1 MGTMGSERR
10 NLEQLR
16 GFFAVGL
23 IMGLIGNISYFLKY
37 KGISIK
43 FFNTMDLNGLSIMM
57 LISVLIIG
65 IFSFG
70 NIKLDISEE
79 ILLDV
84 KRKTLI
90 YKIICILFA
99 IYIIVISIT
108 FKDLILIRLEIII
121 EAILIL
127 LFINERKIKSMQ
139 LTDKQLRWKRDFD
152 YPGSLD
158 KESNIFWRMKIRF
171 YPRIKVNWEDRLH
184 RIRKYNLFL
193 LVILILG
200 RFEWAAYLVIIF
212 YITDIIYFVEI
223 IFGLY
228 TKTSGIC
235 TGIIDVTS
243 SKSKIPVYKVFITNY
258 ETEEEIT
265 FKVRNYCYIQE
276 RDEVVVVHG
285 MISKRVIEV
294 QGVRMDFI

>member
-16 GFFAVGL
+16 GFFAAGL
-23 IMGLIGNISYFLKY
+23 IMGLIGNISYFLRY
-37 KGISIK
+37 KGISIE
-43 FFNTMDLNGLSIMM
+43 FFSDMDLNWLSIMM
-57 LISVLIIG
+57 IFSVLIIA

-70 NIKLDISEE
+70 NIKLDISED

-84 KRKTLI
+84 RRKTLI

-99 IYIIVISIT
+99 IYSIGIFIA
-108 FKDLILIRLEIII
+108 FKDLALIRLEIII

-152 YPGSLD
+152 YPGSLN

-171 YPRIKVNWEDRLH
+171 YPRINVNWKDRLN
-184 RIRKYNLFL
+184 RIRKYNLFV
-193 LVILILG
+193 LVILILVK
-200 RFEWAAYLVIIF
+200 FEWATYLFIIF
-212 YITDIIYFVEI
+212 FISDIIYFIEI

-235 TGIIDVTS
+235 TGIIDITS
-243 SKSKIPVYKVFITNY
+243 SKSNIQVYKVFITNY

>member
-16 GFFAVGL
+16 GFFAAGL
-23 IMGLIGNISYFLKY
+23 IMGLIGNISYFLRY
-37 KGISIK
+37 KGISIE
-43 FFNTMDLNGLSIMM
+43 FFSDMDLNGLSIMM
-57 LISVLIIG
+57 IFSVLIIA

-70 NIKLDISEE
+70 NIKLDISED

-84 KRKTLI
+84 RRKTLI

-99 IYIIVISIT
+99 IYSIVIFIA
-108 FKDLILIRLEIII
+108 FKDLALIRLEIII

-152 YPGSLD
+152 YPGSLN

-171 YPRIKVNWEDRLH
+171 YPRIKVNWKDRLN
-184 RIRKYNLFL
+184 RIRKYNLFV
-193 LVILILG
+193 LVILILVK
-200 RFEWAAYLVIIF
+200 FEWATYLFIIF
-212 YITDIIYFVEI
+212 FISDIIYFIEI

-235 TGIIDVTS
+235 TGIIDITS
-243 SKSKIPVYKVFITNY
+243 SKSNIPVYKVFITNY

>member
-23 IMGLIGNISYFLKY
+23 IMGLIGNISYFLRY
-37 KGISIK
+37 KGISIE
-43 FFNTMDLNGLSIMM
+43 FFNDMDLNGLSIMM
-57 LISVLIIG
+57 IFSALIIG
-65 IFSFG
+65 VFSFE
-70 NIKLDISEE
+70 NIKLDISED
-79 ILLDV
+79 ILLEV
-84 KRKTLI
+84 RRKTLI

-99 IYIIVISIT
+99 IYSIVISIT
-108 FKDLILIRLEIII
+108 FKDLALIRLEIIM

-127 LFINERKIKSMQ
+127 LFINERKIKSIQ

-152 YPGSLD
+152 YPGSLN

-171 YPRIKVNWEDRLH
+171 YPRVKVNWKDRLN
-184 RIRKYNLFL
+184 RIRKYNLL
-193 LVILILG
+193 ALVILALVK
-200 RFEWAAYLVIIF
+200 FEWVTYLFIIF
-212 YITDIIYFVEI
+212 FISDIIYFIEI

-235 TGIIDVTS
+235 TGIIDITS
-243 SKSKIPVYKVFITNY
+243 SKSNIPVYKVFITNY

-285 MISKRVIEV
+285 VISKRVIEV

>member
-16 GFFAVGL
+16 GFFAAGL
-23 IMGLIGNISYFLKY
+23 IMGLIGNISYFLRY
-37 KGISIK
+37 KGISIE
-43 FFNTMDLNGLSIMM
+43 FFSDMDLNGLSIMM
-57 LISVLIIG
+57 IFSILIIA

-70 NIKLDISEE
+70 NIKLDISED

-84 KRKTLI
+84 RRKTLI

-99 IYIIVISIT
+99 IYSIGIFIA
-108 FKDLILIRLEIII
+108 FKDLALIRLEIII

-152 YPGSLD
+152 YPGSLN

-171 YPRIKVNWEDRLH
+171 YPRINVNWKDRLN
-184 RIRKYNLFL
+184 RIRKYNLFV
-193 LVILILG
+193 LVILILVK
-200 RFEWAAYLVIIF
+200 FEWATYLFIIF
-212 YITDIIYFVEI
+212 FISDIIYFIEI

-235 TGIIDVTS
+235 TGIIDITS
-243 SKSKIPVYKVFITNY
+243 SKSNIQVYKVFITNY

>member
-23 IMGLIGNISYFLKY
+23 IMGFIGNISYFLKY

-43 FFNTMDLNGLSIMM
+43 IFNTMDLNGLSIMM
-57 LISVLIIG
+57 LFSVLIIG
-65 IFSFG
+65 IFSFR
-70 NIKLDISEE
+70 NIKIDISEE

-99 IYIIVISIT
+99 IYIIIISIA

-127 LFINERKIKSMQ
+127 LFMNERKIKSMQ

-171 YPRIKVNWEDRLH
+171 YPRIKVNWEDRVN

>member
-23 IMGLIGNISYFLKY
+23 IMGLIGNISYFLRY
-37 KGISIK
+37 KGISIE
-43 FFNTMDLNGLSIMM
+43 FFSDMDLNGLSIMM
-57 LISVLIIG
+57 IFSVLIIA

-70 NIKLDISEE
+70 NIKLDISED

-84 KRKTLI
+84 RRKTLI

-99 IYIIVISIT
+99 IYSIVIFIA
-108 FKDLILIRLEIII
+108 FKDLALIRLEIII

-152 YPGSLD
+152 YPGSLN

-171 YPRIKVNWEDRLH
+171 YPRIKVNWKDRLN
-184 RIRKYNLFL
+184 RIRKYNLFV
-193 LVILILG
+193 LVILILVK
-200 RFEWAAYLVIIF
+200 FEWATYLFIIF
-212 YITDIIYFVEI
+212 FISDIIYFIEI

-235 TGIIDVTS
+235 TGIIDITS
-243 SKSKIPVYKVFITNY
+243 SKSNIPVYKVFITNY

>member
-16 GFFAVGL
+16 IFFAFGL
-23 IMGLIGNISYFLKY
+23 VMGLIGNILYFCNY
-37 KGISIK
+37 KGINMEFLKPI
-43 FFNTMDLNGLSIMM
+43 DLNGLSITMAF
-57 LISVLIIG
+57 SVLIIG
-65 IFSFG
+65 IFSIG
-70 NIKLDISEE
+70 NIKLDISED

-84 KRKTLI
+84 KRKTLF
-90 YKIICILFA
+90 YKILCVCFS
-99 IYIIVISIT
+99 IYTIVIAII
-108 FKDLILIRLEIII
+108 FRDLLLIRLEILT
-121 EAILIL
+121 EAILIML
-127 LFINERKIKSMQ
+127 YINERKIKSIQ

-158 KESNIFWRMKIRF
+158 KESNVFWKMKIKF
-171 YPRIKVNWEDRLH
+171 FPRINVKWEDRIN
-184 RIRKYNLFL
+184 RIRKYNIFVLTL
-193 LVILILG
+193 LILS
-200 RFEWAAYLVIIF
+200 RFELGIFIFLIIF
-212 YITDIIYFVEI
+212 IPDIIYFFEV

-235 TGIIDVTS
+235 TGIIDITS
-243 SKSKIPVYKVFITNY
+243 SKSRVPVYKIFITNY

>member
-23 IMGLIGNISYFLKY
+23 IMGLIGNISYFLRY
-37 KGISIK
+37 KGISIE
-43 FFNTMDLNGLSIMM
+43 FFSDMDLNGLSIMM
-57 LISVLIIG
+57 IFSVLIIA

-70 NIKLDISEE
+70 NIKLDISED

-84 KRKTLI
+84 RRKTLI
-90 YKIICILFA
+90 YKIICILFT
-99 IYIIVISIT
+99 IYSIVIFIA
-108 FKDLILIRLEIII
+108 FKDLALIRLEIII

-152 YPGSLD
+152 YPGSLN

-171 YPRIKVNWEDRLH
+171 YPRIKVNWKDRLN
-184 RIRKYNLFL
+184 RIRKYNLFV
-193 LVILILG
+193 LVILILVK
-200 RFEWAAYLVIIF
+200 FEWATYLFIIF
-212 YITDIIYFVEI
+212 FISDIIYFIEI

-235 TGIIDVTS
+235 TGIIDITS
-243 SKSKIPVYKVFITNY
+243 SKSNIPVYKVFITNY

>member
-16 GFFAVGL
+16 GFFAAGL
-23 IMGLIGNISYFLKY
+23 IMGLIGNISYFLRY
-37 KGISIK
+37 KGISIE
-43 FFNTMDLNGLSIMM
+43 FFSDMDLNGLSIMM
-57 LISVLIIG
+57 IFSVLIIA

-70 NIKLDISEE
+70 NIKLDISED

-84 KRKTLI
+84 RRKTLI
-90 YKIICILFA
+90 YKIICILFP
-99 IYIIVISIT
+99 IYSIVIFIA
-108 FKDLILIRLEIII
+108 FKDLALIRLEIII

-152 YPGSLD
+152 YPGSLN

-171 YPRIKVNWEDRLH
+171 YPRIKVNWKDRLN
-184 RIRKYNLFL
+184 RIRKYNLFV
-193 LVILILG
+193 LVILILFK
-200 RFEWAAYLVIIF
+200 FEWATYLFIIF
-212 YITDIIYFVEI
+212 FISDIIYFIEI

-235 TGIIDVTS
+235 TGIIDITS
-243 SKSKIPVYKVFITNY
+243 SKSNIPVYKVFITNY

>member
-16 GFFAVGL
+16 GFFAAGL
-23 IMGLIGNISYFLKY
+23 IMGLIGNISYFLRY
-37 KGISIK
+37 KGISIE
-43 FFNTMDLNGLSIMM
+43 FFSDMDLNGLSIMM
-57 LISVLIIG
+57 IFSVLIIA

-70 NIKLDISEE
+70 NIKLDISED

-84 KRKTLI
+84 RRKTLI

-99 IYIIVISIT
+99 IYSIGIFIA
-108 FKDLILIRLEIII
+108 FKDLALIRLEIII

-152 YPGSLD
+152 YPGSLN

-171 YPRIKVNWEDRLH
+171 YPRIKVNWKDRLN
-184 RIRKYNLFL
+184 RIRKYNLFV
-193 LVILILG
+193 LVILILVK
-200 RFEWAAYLVIIF
+200 FEWATYLFIIF
-212 YITDIIYFVEI
+212 FISDIIYFIEI

-235 TGIIDVTS
+235 TGIIDITS
-243 SKSKIPVYKVFITNY
+243 SKSNIQVYKVFITNY

>member
-16 GFFAVGL
+16 GFFAIGL
-23 IMGLIGNISYFLKY
+23 IMGVVGNISYFLKY
-37 KGISIK
+37 KDISIEFFNSIDLNGISIMMI
-43 FFNTMDLNGLSIMM
+43 FSIF
-57 LISVLIIG
+57 VLG

-70 NIKLDISEE
+70 NIKLDVDEE

-99 IYIIVISIT
+99 IYTIVISII
-108 FKDLILIRLEIII
+108 FKDLILIRLEIIM
-121 EAILIL
+121 EAILVIL
-127 LFINERKIKSMQ
+127 YINERKIKSIQ

-152 YPGSLD
+152 YPGSLN
-158 KESNIFWRMKIRF
+158 KESNIFWRTKLKF
-171 YPRIKVNWEDRLH
+171 YPRIEVKWEDRVH
-184 RIRKYNLFL
+184 RIRKYNIFL
-193 LVILILG
+193 LALLILG
-200 RFEWAAYLVIIF
+200 RFEWIVYLFFIF
-212 YITDIIYFVEI
+212 YIPDLIYFIEI
-223 IFGLY
+223 VFGLY

-235 TGIIDVTS
+235 TGIIDITS
-243 SKSKIPVYKVFITNY
+243 SKSKIPVYKIFITNY

-265 FKVRNYCYIQE
+265 FKVKNYCYIHE

-285 MISKRVIEV
+285 VISKRVIEV
-294 QGVRMDFI
+294 QGIRMDFI